1 MTMADDLYERGM
13 TVRKAVLGEA
23 HVARAS
29 ANATPFDRDF
39 QDFITQY
46 AWGGVWT
53 RPGLERKT
61 RSLLTIA
68 MLAALGRTDEL
79 KLHIR
84 ATRNTGAT
92 REEVKEE
99 FKESEGSPE
108 TRGRIREVQRAL
120 AKGRMLQD
128 VPKADVIITNPTHY
142 AVALR
147 YDEKKMHAPLVVA
160 KGTDLLAAKIREIA
174 AEHGVPVV
182 EAPPLARALHKSV
195 EIGREV
201 PAALYVA
208 VAQVLTY
215 VYQLKA
221 ARERGA
227 TPPPPPTI
235 Q

>member
-68 MLAALGRTDEL
+68 MLAALGRTEEL

-92 REEVKEE
+92 REEVKE
-99 FKESEGSPE
+99 
-108 TRGRIREVQRAL
+108 VL
-120 AKGRMLQD
+120 LQ
-128 VPKADVIITNPTHY
+128 VAVY
-142 AVALR
+142 A
-147 YDEKKMHAPLVVA
+147 
-160 KGTDLLAAKIREIA
+160 G
-174 AEHGVPVV
+174 
-182 EAPPLARALHKSV
+182 
-195 EIGREV
+195 V
-201 PAALYVA
+201 PAANA
-208 VAQVLTY
+208 AFHHA
-215 VYQLKA
+215 KA
-221 ARERGA
+221 AYEEMDASDQGEKA
-227 TPPPPPTI
+227 T
-235 Q
+235 